1 MKNFITYKKI
11 QLEDT
16 TNTLTNKHTERVL
29 EINTHEKNNTQADWK
44 TENTTTPKLNIG
56 RKLTFL
62 PPSTNTVSQ
71 KIQNFKRISETN
83 KCVIG
88 SGYCSGHNVKL
99 ERTIKMKKV
108 SKIGS
113 NRKLE
118 WTMREVTSLACP
130 AKQPSVPQYGEV
142 SVMSQLPEQGTTN
155 GKRRKLEEVN
165 KDQPQPVRTCQIE
178 REDTPLDQTT

>member
-1 MKNFITYKKI
+1 M
-11 QLEDT
+11 EV
-16 TNTLTNKHTERVL
+16 NTS
-29 EINTHEKNNTQADWK
+29 EKNNTQVDWK

-99 ERTIKMKKV
+99 ERSIRMKKV
-108 SKIGS
+108 SNIGINGKI
-113 NRKLE
+113 E

-130 AKQPSVPQYGEV
+130 AKQPSVPQY
-142 SVMSQLPEQGTTN
+142 SVGAMMSQLPGPGTTN
-155 GKRRKLEEVN
+155 GKRQKLDDEN
-165 KDQPQPVRTCQIE
+165 KDQSQPSKTSQIE
-178 REDTPLDQTT
+178 REDVPLDETT